1 MGFFNQLFNVFRR
14 NPAAEYR
21 YIPRNNYN
29 SYEEIVRCPRCGSI
43 AVESE
48 KQGYN
53 FDYGCLGYII
63 FGFWGWVFGMMRD
76 KGKVKHVCHRCGH
89 SWMDC

>member
-1 MGFFNQLFNVFRR
+1 MGFFNQLFNIFRS

-21 YIPRNNYN
+21 YNPRNQYN
-29 SYEEIVRCPRCGSI
+29 FEDYIVRCPRCGSI

-48 KQGYN
+48 KLGYDFN
-53 FDYGCLGYII
+53 YGCLGYIF
-63 FGFWGWVFGMMRD
+63 FGFWGWWLGMRD
-76 KGKVKHVCHRCGH
+76 KGKVKHECRRCGH